1 MFMALLDDYFFSMDG
16 ASYQELNEKITGN
29 WNKIDRLGAN
39 PKHQATK
46 GYSEEVSV
54 SGVLILKNVK
64 ELDGLRDIVRNKK
77 PVTLVIPGTWEVYSV
92 VVNQLE
98 IKRDVFI
105 GGGVEARKS
114 FSLKMERYY
123 ENVL

>member
-1 MFMALLDDYFFSMDG
+1 MALLDDYFFSMDG

>member
-1 MFMALLDDYFFSMDG
+1 MFLALLDSYFFTMDG
-16 ASYQELNEKITGN
+16 ASYQELVEKITAN

-39 PKHQATK
+39 PKHQSTK
-46 GYSEEVSV
+46 GFSEEVSV
-54 SGVLILKNVK
+54 SGLLILKSTK
-64 ELDGLRDIVRNKK
+64 ELDGLRDIVRKK
-77 PVTLVIPGTWEVYSV
+77 RPVTLVLPGTWEVYSV
-92 VVNQLE
+92 VVNDLE

-123 ENVL
+123 ADVL